1 MNENFLQDE
10 RYRFAAV
17 AFVLVSIIAQIA
29 FGIVTFSD
37 TALFLLMV
45 TMASI
50 AAAADYHMFE
60 RYSKRG
66 GNSAQMFFVLFAF
79 GVTFLALVVDVIRV
93 TDKGVLFTDAAWW
106 LPFIS
111 FVNAVVSVACYLAF
125 GLFSDSYKSSRTNA
139 AKQAALIDQKINA
152 AFDSPQFQAMY
163 THIAHAK
170 LTQNAAQLLNIP
182 LAEARALLSGFRA
195 DAPTKIIDQPNTA
208 RAPVPPMTDVQFAQ
222 WLAATQGQ
230 NDTDKRAL
238 HADFLADA
246 PPAETAAKNG
256 HATNGNGSKRK

>member
-1 MNENFLQDE
+1 MFENQNVNERF
-10 RYRFAAV
+10 RFAAI
-17 AFVLVSIIAQIA
+17 AFVLVSILAQIA

-45 TMASI
+45 TMATI

-60 RYSKRG
+60 RYSMRG
-66 GNSAQMFFVLFAF
+66 GNSAQMFFVLLAF

-93 TDKGVLFTDAAWW
+93 TDNGVVFTDAAWW

-125 GLFSDSYKSSRTNA
+125 GLFSDSYKSARANA
-139 AKQAALIDQKINA
+139 AKQSQLIDHKINA

-163 THIAHAK
+163 SHIAHAK

-182 LAEARALLSGFRA
+182 LAEARALLSSFK
-195 DAPTKIIDQPNTA
+195 DEPPTKYIEQPPTANT
-208 RAPVPPMTDVQFAQ
+208 PPALTQAQ
-222 WLAATQGQ
+222 IAQLLAAMQ
-230 NDTDKRAL
+230 NQQDDSKRVL
-238 HADFLADA
+238 NADFLAEA
-246 PPAETAAKNG
+246 PTAEAIKGNG
-256 HATNGNGSKRK
+256 HSKRK

>member
-93 TDKGVLFTDAAWW
+93 TDKGVLFTAAAWW

-125 GLFSDSYKSSRTNA
+125 GLFSDAYKSSRTNA

-170 LTQNAAQLLNIP
+170 LTQQAAHLLNIP
-182 LAEARALLSGFRA
+182 LVEARAMLASFNERSIVKTIEQPPALRALNA
-195 DAPTKIIDQPNTA
+195 DADA
-208 RAPVPPMTDVQFAQ
+208 D
-222 WLAATQGQ
+222 
-230 NDTDKRAL
+230 
-238 HADFLADA
+238 DFLADA
-246 PPAETAAKNG
+246 PTLAAAAKNG
-256 HATNGNGSKRK
+256 HGTGTNGSGSKRK

>member
-1 MNENFLQDE
+1 MIDNPLTDE
-10 RYRFAAV
+10 RFRFAAV

-29 FGIVTFSD
+29 FGIVTFTD
-37 TALFLLMV
+37 TALFVLMV

-66 GNSAQMFFVLFAF
+66 GNNAQMFFVLFAF

-195 DAPTKIIDQPNTA
+195 DAPTKIIDQPPPRPPA
-208 RAPVPPMTDVQFAQ
+208 PMTDAQFAQ
-222 WLAATQGQ
+222 WLAATQQGQ
-230 NDTDKRAL
+230 GDNKRVL
-238 HADFLADA
+238 NADFLADA
-246 PPAETAAKNG
+246 PTAETAAKNG
-256 HATNGNGSKRK
+256 HGANGSGSKRK